1 MSGRSILRILVI
13 VAVAAAVAGGASRL
27 YRRPQRPLPDGMQ
40 YVSWALHA
48 CYGLNHAGEQTTTV
62 KAGDKQFTSRVAI
75 AYRRPGMRHLRYL
88 GGPLHG
94 VQVWEDL
101 HRVYRYLPDKDRLEV
116 APDEPK
122 DPRQLEQRLD
132 LMQKN
137 Y

>member
-1 MSGRSILRILVI
+1 MSRKAVLLIFGIVV
-13 VAVAAAVAGGASRL
+13 VAVALAGGASRL
-27 YRRPQRPLPDGMQ
+27 RRHPRPLPDGMQ

-62 KAGDKQFTSRVAI
+62 KAGDRQFTSRVAI

-88 GGPLHG
+88 GGPLLG

-116 APDEPK
+116 A
-122 DPRQLEQRLD
+122 
-132 LMQKN
+132 
-137 Y
+137 